1 MGVEAFF
8 RRFYVTNIS
17 AVGYVKNGRNQTYHD
32 LPEAALRVVERN
44 FMEEMAAVQPAR
56 IIALGQHP
64 RATLGKLFSSSTRE
78 IDFLPHPSWIM
89 TYRQREADA
98 WVGRY
103 IAALIGE

>member
-56 IIALGQHP
+56 MIALGQHP
-64 RATLGKLFSSSTRE
+64 HATVGKLLSSSVGE
-78 IDFLPHPSWIM
+78 IVYLPHPSWIM
-89 TYRQREADA
+89 TYRRREADA

-103 IAALIGE
+103 IDALIGE